1 MIELLQQQGFQVLKK
16 LGGGSFGQ
24 VFLVHHPKFGIL
36 AAKVIMKQDFA
47 AAEWDIAG
55 ILSKDLSKISPFIV
69 RYIAA
74 QRFEKMIILL
84 MEYANCGTLQQLIKT
99 QKDISIPVIRVIIRQ
114 MLESLKY
121 IHSFGII
128 HRDIKGGNIML
139 HSPPGSE
146 RVILKLADFGEIKN
160 AKFDPL
166 QPMEMTFRGTPQ
178 YMAPEFFQSLF
189 YEKVQADAKIDI
201 WSLGIIVYQ
210 LETHSFPF
218 DPRNEQSIRLFMTRK
233 VLDRP
238 YQITDN
244 LLWDLLQRMLDF
256 DRNTRISEDQALMH
270 PFFTGEQTMREI
282 SLQQYQ
288 LAQTA
293 QYSQKIGNSNITPF
307 DINPQYIFP
316 LTEVKKIIGP

>member
-1 MIELLQQQGFQVLKK
+1 
-16 LGGGSFGQ
+16 
-24 VFLVHHPKFGIL
+24 
-36 AAKVIMKQDFA
+36 MKQDFD

-74 QRFEKMIILL
+74 Q
-84 MEYANCGTLQQLIKT
+84 Q
-99 QKDISIPVIRVIIRQ
+99 
-114 MLESLKY
+114 
-121 IHSFGII
+121 
-128 HRDIKGGNIML
+128 DIKGGNIML

-146 RVILKLADFGEIKN
+146 RVVLKLADFGEIKN

-189 YEKVQADAKIDI
+189 YQKVQADAKIDI

-210 LETHSFPF
+210 LETHSFPY

-238 YQITDN
+238 FQITDN

-270 PFFTGEQTMREI
+270 PFFTGEQTMREL
-282 SLQQYQ
+282 SPEQYQ

-316 LTEVKKIIGP
+316 LTEVKKIIGPIDPYSEMAYYDRQFNNLRPAQQ